1 MNTYMTVQPNLR
13 IDTQGNLE
21 PTINDLLDDPVTW
34 AMMARD
40 RISRQDLLNV
50 IESAKQA
57 RSQVRQAA

>member
-1 MNTYMTVQPNLR
+1 MNTYMTVKPALKINAY
-13 IDTQGNLE
+13 GNIE
-21 PTINDLLDDPVTW
+21 PSINELLDDPVTW

-57 RSQVRQAA
+57 RSSVTQAA